1 MDLGLHILSDVTY
14 GFSCP
19 VCNKLRN
26 YDKKASFVKAKK
38 NNAPCVSCS
47 NSIKAGGRGNLY
59 HDNSKICTTCGIIK
73 QLSEFFSYES
83 GYHHSCCK
91 ICSKSK
97 SQKYHKNTYRF
108 SKYGINKEQYN
119 IMMLNQD
126 GKCKICEKELHEE
139 IHIDHNHT
147 TGKVRGILCGKC
159 NKGLGQFNDNIEFL
173 TNAINYLKNE

>member
-47 NSIKAGGRGNLY
+47 NSIKA
-59 HDNSKICTTCGIIK
+59 
-73 QLSEFFSYES
+73 
-83 GYHHSCCK
+83 
-91 ICSKSK
+91 
-97 SQKYHKNTYRF
+97 
-108 SKYGINKEQYN
+108 
-119 IMMLNQD
+119 